1 MLPKVYKIMKSL
13 SQTQYN
19 LLLFTVVALWGSLY
33 VGNRVILGYMPVLWL
48 LFFRFAIS
56 AAVLIP
62 ITIQRGFLQPQR
74 ADWPRFLLVG
84 GVGYFASNA
93 LLTLC
98 TRLTNAS
105 LASLLNSL
113 SPVFMLVFAYFML
126 GEKITPRKVI
136 VIAVA
141 IGGAAVI
148 VGGPGNN
155 VNLWGLFCAV
165 ASVVLWSF
173 NSIFMKS
180 LTAKYDPLTVTAYG
194 MAVAA
199 VFSLPTAF
207 VESAVEGA
215 GVVWALEPA
224 LWMAFVALVCT
235 AFAHMMWNFCLAHQ
249 EAGHC
254 AAFYP
259 VQPMVSMLL
268 GVVLLGEKVT
278 PSFLLGSALIIFS
291 VVLNSLP
298 ARTKG
303 NPAQF
308 LPDGLSTAA
317 AAAKHNPRCK
327 NAR

>member
-1 MLPKVYKIMKSL
+1 MAGKMGGYSYSKEKAAPGYSKSRLGGDSAVPSKVYKIMKSL

-19 LLLFTVVALWGSLY
+19 LLLFVVVALWGSLY

-62 ITIQRGFLQPQR
+62 ITIQRGLLQPQR

-98 TRLTNAS
+98 T
-105 LASLLNSL
+105 
-113 SPVFMLVFAYFML
+113 
-126 GEKITPRKVI
+126 
-136 VIAVA
+136 
-141 IGGAAVI
+141 
-148 VGGPGNN
+148 
-155 VNLWGLFCAV
+155 
-165 ASVVLWSF
+165 
-173 NSIFMKS
+173 
-180 LTAKYDPLTVTAYG
+180 PLTVTAYG

-235 AFAHMMWNFCLAHQ
+235 AFSHMMWNFCLAHQ

-268 GVVLLGEKVT
+268 GVVLLGEKIT

-298 ARTKG
+298 ARIKE
-303 NPAQF
+303 
-308 LPDGLSTAA
+308 
-317 AAAKHNPRCK
+317 K
-327 NAR
+327 NV

>member
-1 MLPKVYKIMKSL
+1 MKSL
-13 SQTQYN
+13 NQTQYN
-19 LLLFTVVALWGSLY
+19 ILLFIVVALWGSLY

-62 ITIQRGFLQPQR
+62 VTIKRGLLQPQKQ
-74 ADWPRFLLVG
+74 DWGRFLLVG
-84 GVGYFASNA
+84 AVGYYASNA

-98 TRLTNAS
+98 TSLTNAS
-105 LASLLNSL
+105 LSSLLNSMN
-113 SPVFMLVFAYFML
+113 PIFMLVFAYFLL
-126 GEKITPRKVI
+126 GEKITPRKVL

-155 VNLWGLFCAV
+155 VNVIGLFCAV

-180 LTAKYDPLTVTAYG
+180 LTSKYDPLTVTAYG
-194 MAVAA
+194 MGIAA

-207 VESAVEGA
+207 IESKVSGQ
-215 GVVWALEPA
+215 GVTLAAEPV
-224 LWMAFVALVCT
+224 LWLLFVALACT

-268 GVVLLGEKVT
+268 GVVLLGEKIT
-278 PSFLLGSALIIFS
+278 PSFLLGSALIIAS
-291 VVLNSLP
+291 VVLNSMP
-298 ARTKG
+298 ERK
-303 NPAQF
+303 
-308 LPDGLSTAA
+308 
-317 AAAKHNPRCK
+317 K
-327 NAR
+327 

>member
-1 MLPKVYKIMKSL
+1 MKSL
-13 SQTQYN
+13 NQTQYN
-19 LLLFTVVALWGSLY
+19 ILLFIVVALWGSLY

-62 ITIQRGFLQPQR
+62 VTIKRGLLQPQKQ
-74 ADWPRFLLVG
+74 DWGRFLLVG
-84 GVGYFASNA
+84 AVGYYASNA

-98 TRLTNAS
+98 TSLTNAS
-105 LASLLNSL
+105 LSSLLNSMN
-113 SPVFMLVFAYFML
+113 PIFMLVFAYFLL
-126 GEKITPRKVI
+126 GEKITPRKVL

-155 VNLWGLFCAV
+155 VNVIGLFCAV

-180 LTAKYDPLTVTAYG
+180 LTSKYDPLTVTAYG
-194 MAVAA
+194 MGIAA

-207 VESAVEGA
+207 IESKASGQ
-215 GVVWALEPA
+215 GVTLAAEPV
-224 LWMAFVALVCT
+224 LWLLFVALACT

-268 GVVLLGEKVT
+268 GVVLLGEKIT
-278 PSFLLGSALIIFS
+278 PSFLLGSALIIAS
-291 VVLNSLP
+291 VVLNSMP
-298 ARTKG
+298 EK
-303 NPAQF
+303 
-308 LPDGLSTAA
+308 
-317 AAAKHNPRCK
+317 KK
-327 NAR
+327 

>member
-19 LLLFTVVALWGSLY
+19 LLLFMVVALWGSLY

-74 ADWPRFLLVG
+74 ADWPRFLL
-84 GVGYFASNA
+84 
-93 LLTLC
+93 
-98 TRLTNAS
+98 
-105 LASLLNSL
+105 
-113 SPVFMLVFAYFML
+113 
-126 GEKITPRKVI
+126 
-136 VIAVA
+136 
-141 IGGAAVI
+141 

-268 GVVLLGEKVT
+268 GVVLLGEKIT

-298 ARTKG
+298 ARTKD
-303 NPAQF
+303 NPV
-308 LPDGLSTAA
+308 
-317 AAAKHNPRCK
+317 
-327 NAR
+327 

>member
-207 VESAVEGA
+207 VESAVEGRA
-215 GVVWALEPA
+215 WFGRL
-224 LWMAFVALVCT
+224 
-235 AFAHMMWNFCLAHQ
+235 
-249 EAGHC
+249 
-254 AAFYP
+254 
-259 VQPMVSMLL
+259 
-268 GVVLLGEKVT
+268 
-278 PSFLLGSALIIFS
+278 
-291 VVLNSLP
+291 SLP
-298 ARTKG
+298 FGWRLWRWFARH
-303 NPAQF
+303 
-308 LPDGLSTAA
+308 LPT
-317 AAAKHNPRCK
+317 
-327 NAR
+327 

>member
-1 MLPKVYKIMKSL
+1 MKSL
-13 SQTQYN
+13 NQTQYN
-19 LLLFTVVALWGSLY
+19 ILLFIVVALWGSLY

-62 ITIQRGFLQPQR
+62 VTIKRGLLQPQKQ
-74 ADWPRFLLVG
+74 DWGRFLLVG
-84 GVGYFASNA
+84 AVGYYASNA

-98 TRLTNAS
+98 TSLTNAS
-105 LASLLNSL
+105 LSSLLNSMN
-113 SPVFMLVFAYFML
+113 PIFMLVFAYFLL
-126 GEKITPRKVI
+126 GEKITPRKVL

-155 VNLWGLFCAV
+155 VNVIGLFCAV

-180 LTAKYDPLTVTAYG
+180 LTSKYDPLTVTAYG
-194 MAVAA
+194 MGIAA

-207 VESAVEGA
+207 IESKVSGQ
-215 GVVWALEPA
+215 GVTLAAEPV
-224 LWMAFVALVCT
+224 LWLLFVALACT

-268 GVVLLGEKVT
+268 GVVLLGEKIT
-278 PSFLLGSALIIFS
+278 PSFLLGSTLIIAS
-291 VVLNSLP
+291 VVLNSMP
-298 ARTKG
+298 EK
-303 NPAQF
+303 
-308 LPDGLSTAA
+308 
-317 AAAKHNPRCK
+317 KK
-327 NAR
+327 

>member
-1 MLPKVYKIMKSL
+1 MKSL
-13 SQTQYN
+13 NQTQYN
-19 LLLFTVVALWGSLY
+19 ILLFIIVALWGSLY

-62 ITIQRGFLQPQR
+62 VTIKRGLLQPQKQ
-74 ADWPRFLLVG
+74 DWGRFLLVG
-84 GVGYFASNA
+84 AVGYYASNA

-98 TRLTNAS
+98 TSLTNAS
-105 LASLLNSL
+105 LSSLLNSMN
-113 SPVFMLVFAYFML
+113 PIFMLVFAYFLL
-126 GEKITPRKVI
+126 GEKITPRKVL

-155 VNLWGLFCAV
+155 VNVIGLFCAV

-180 LTAKYDPLTVTAYG
+180 LTSKYDPLTVTAYG
-194 MAVAA
+194 MGIAA

-207 VESAVEGA
+207 IESKVSGQ
-215 GVVWALEPA
+215 GVTLAAEPV
-224 LWMAFVALVCT
+224 LWLLFVALACT

-268 GVVLLGEKVT
+268 GVVLLGEKIT
-278 PSFLLGSALIIFS
+278 PSFLLGSALIIAS
-291 VVLNSLP
+291 VVLNSMP
-298 ARTKG
+298 EK
-303 NPAQF
+303 
-308 LPDGLSTAA
+308 
-317 AAAKHNPRCK
+317 KK
-327 NAR
+327 

>member
-1 MLPKVYKIMKSL
+1 MKSL
-13 SQTQYN
+13 NQTQYN
-19 LLLFTVVALWGSLY
+19 ILLFIVVALWGSLY

-62 ITIQRGFLQPQR
+62 VTIKRGLLQPQKQ
-74 ADWPRFLLVG
+74 DWGRFLLVG
-84 GVGYFASNA
+84 AVGYYASNA

-98 TRLTNAS
+98 TSLTNAS
-105 LASLLNSL
+105 LSSLLNSMN
-113 SPVFMLVFAYFML
+113 PIFMLVFAYFLL
-126 GEKITPRKVI
+126 GEKITPRKVL

-155 VNLWGLFCAV
+155 VNVIGLFCAV

-180 LTAKYDPLTVTAYG
+180 LTSKYDPLTVTAYG
-194 MAVAA
+194 MGIAA

-207 VESAVEGA
+207 IESKVSGQ
-215 GVVWALEPA
+215 GVTLSAEPV
-224 LWMAFVALVCT
+224 LWLLFVALACT

-268 GVVLLGEKVT
+268 GVVLLGEKIT
-278 PSFLLGSALIIFS
+278 PSFLLGSALIIAS
-291 VVLNSLP
+291 VVLNSMP
-298 ARTKG
+298 EK
-303 NPAQF
+303 
-308 LPDGLSTAA
+308 
-317 AAAKHNPRCK
+317 KK
-327 NAR
+327 

>member
-1 MLPKVYKIMKSL
+1 MKSL
-13 SQTQYN
+13 NQTQYN
-19 LLLFTVVALWGSLY
+19 ILLFIVVALWGSLY

-62 ITIQRGFLQPQR
+62 VTIKRGLLQPQKQ
-74 ADWPRFLLVG
+74 DWGRFLLVG
-84 GVGYFASNA
+84 AVGYYASNA

-98 TRLTNAS
+98 TSLTNAS
-105 LASLLNSL
+105 LSSLLNSMN
-113 SPVFMLVFAYFML
+113 PIFMLVFAYFLL
-126 GEKITPRKVI
+126 GEKITPRKVL

-155 VNLWGLFCAV
+155 VNVIGLFCAV

-180 LTAKYDPLTVTAYG
+180 LTSKYDPLTVTAYG
-194 MAVAA
+194 MGIAA

-207 VESAVEGA
+207 IESKVSGQ
-215 GVVWALEPA
+215 GVTLAAEPV
-224 LWMAFVALVCT
+224 LWLLFVALACT

-268 GVVLLGEKVT
+268 GVVLLGEKIT
-278 PSFLLGSALIIFS
+278 PSFLLGSALIIAS
-291 VVLNSLP
+291 VVLNSMP
-298 ARTKG
+298 EK
-303 NPAQF
+303 
-308 LPDGLSTAA
+308 
-317 AAAKHNPRCK
+317 KK
-327 NAR
+327 

>member
-1 MLPKVYKIMKSL
+1 MKKSL

-19 LLLFTVVALWGSLY
+19 MLLFIVVALWGSLY
-33 VGNRVILGYMPVLWL
+33 VGNRVILEYMPVLWL

-62 ITIQRGFLQPQR
+62 VTVRRGLLQPQR

-84 GVGYFASNA
+84 GVGYFASNG

-105 LASLLNSL
+105 LSSLLNSMN
-113 SPVFMLVFAYFML
+113 PIFMLIFAYFLL
-126 GEKITPRKVI
+126 GEKITPRKI
-136 VIAVA
+136 LVIAVA

-148 VGGPGNN
+148 VGGPGSN
-155 VNLWGLFCAV
+155 VNLVGVVCAI
-165 ASVVLWSF
+165 ASVLLWSF

-180 LTAKYDPLTVTAYG
+180 LTAKYDPLTVTGYG
-194 MAVAA
+194 MGIAA

-207 VESAVEGA
+207 VESRVEGT
-215 GVVWALEPA
+215 GIQWALEPV
-224 LWMAFVALVCT
+224 LWLAFVALGCT

-268 GVVLLGEKVT
+268 GVVLLGERIT
-278 PSFLLGSALIIFS
+278 PSFLLGSALIILS

-298 ARTKG
+298 AHQHRVR
-303 NPAQF
+303 PV
-308 LPDGLSTAA
+308 
-317 AAAKHNPRCK
+317 
-327 NAR
+327 

>member
-1 MLPKVYKIMKSL
+1 MLPKVYKIMKYL

-19 LLLFTVVALWGSLY
+19 LLLFMVVALWGSLY

-62 ITIQRGFLQPQR
+62 ITIKRGFLQPQR

-84 GVGYFASNA
+84 GMGYFASNA

-98 TRLTNAS
+98 TRL
-105 LASLLNSL
+105 
-113 SPVFMLVFAYFML
+113 SPVFMLVFAYFIL

-224 LWMAFVALVCT
+224 LWMAFVALACT

-268 GVVLLGEKVT
+268 GVVLLGEKIT

-298 ARTKG
+298 AKPKEKTV
-303 NPAQF
+303 
-308 LPDGLSTAA
+308 
-317 AAAKHNPRCK
+317 
-327 NAR
+327 

>member
-1 MLPKVYKIMKSL
+1 MKSL
-13 SQTQYN
+13 NQTQYN
-19 LLLFTVVALWGSLY
+19 ILLFIVVALWGSLY

-62 ITIQRGFLQPQR
+62 VTIKRGLLQPQKQ
-74 ADWPRFLLVG
+74 DWGRFLLVG
-84 GVGYFASNA
+84 AVGYYASNA

-98 TRLTNAS
+98 TSLTNAS
-105 LASLLNSL
+105 LSSLLNSMN
-113 SPVFMLVFAYFML
+113 PIFMLVFAYFLL
-126 GEKITPRKVI
+126 GEKITPRKVL

-155 VNLWGLFCAV
+155 VNVIGLFCAV

-180 LTAKYDPLTVTAYG
+180 LTSKYDPLTVTAYG
-194 MAVAA
+194 MGIAA

-207 VESAVEGA
+207 IESKVSGQ
-215 GVVWALEPA
+215 GVTLAAEPV
-224 LWMAFVALVCT
+224 LWLLFVALACT

-268 GVVLLGEKVT
+268 GVVLLGEKIT
-278 PSFLLGSALIIFS
+278 LSFLLGSALIIAS
-291 VVLNSLP
+291 VVLNSMP
-298 ARTKG
+298 EK
-303 NPAQF
+303 
-308 LPDGLSTAA
+308 
-317 AAAKHNPRCK
+317 KK
-327 NAR
+327 

>member
-1 MLPKVYKIMKSL
+1 MKSL
-13 SQTQYN
+13 NQTQYN
-19 LLLFTVVALWGSLY
+19 ILLFIVVALWGSLY

-62 ITIQRGFLQPQR
+62 VTIKRGLLQPQKQ
-74 ADWPRFLLVG
+74 DWGRFLLVG
-84 GVGYFASNA
+84 AVGYYASNA

-98 TRLTNAS
+98 TSLTNAS
-105 LASLLNSL
+105 LSSLLNSMN
-113 SPVFMLVFAYFML
+113 PIFMLVFAYFLL
-126 GEKITPRKVI
+126 GEKITPRKVL

-155 VNLWGLFCAV
+155 VNVLGLFCAV

-180 LTAKYDPLTVTAYG
+180 LTSKYDPLTVTAYG
-194 MAVAA
+194 MGIAA

-207 VESAVEGA
+207 IESKVSGQ
-215 GVVWALEPA
+215 GVTLVAEPV
-224 LWMAFVALVCT
+224 LWLLFVALACT

-268 GVVLLGEKVT
+268 GVVLLGEKIT
-278 PSFLLGSALIIFS
+278 LSFLLGSALIIAS
-291 VVLNSLP
+291 VVLNSMP
-298 ARTKG
+298 EK
-303 NPAQF
+303 
-308 LPDGLSTAA
+308 
-317 AAAKHNPRCK
+317 KK
-327 NAR
+327 